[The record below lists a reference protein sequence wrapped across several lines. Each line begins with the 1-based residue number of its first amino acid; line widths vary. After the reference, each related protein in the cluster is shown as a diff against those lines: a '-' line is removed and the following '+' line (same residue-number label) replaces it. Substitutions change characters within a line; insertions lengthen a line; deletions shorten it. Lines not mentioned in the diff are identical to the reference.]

1 MSQTPN
7 SNPSDTPNTT
17 IKRIRLTVESWDEK
31 FIYGYDKEKPKESHP
46 LLRVLHQNNP
56 SSTGILEWLN
66 PETQLNLLSVTTDE
80 TQTLIPELI
89 ILEPDYLI
97 DISALAECHQNYGS
111 HPLNYLVQ
119 KFKPREITQ
128 HILLGNAA
136 NQFLDDCVNEQPNQS
151 ASYEYSMQKV
161 FRNDMLAY
169 SICPHIDKEFFN
181 QAKAQF
187 KAIQET
193 IRTLLTS
200 PVCPIDQ
207 KGAQVEPSFLCEA
220 MGLQGRMDFL
230 QTDYRNLIE
239 LKSGK
244 AEGIGHNVR
253 SKESH
258 SLQMAL
264 YKEILFYSLNI
275 PRERVTSYLFYSRYP
290 KLFAEQNTPKQIQQA
305 MLIRNQIVANE
316 IMCKAD
322 GGKKLLTY
330 ATAETLNLRHCK
342 GVLWKEYQ
350 APQLEAFFNP
360 FRQASELTLNYFFTF
375 NAFVTRE
382 QYLSKT
388 GNIRSNYNGGFSDT
402 WNTDTATKLA
412 LGNILVD
419 LRILSFKTTNEG
431 IESVTFSIPENEY
444 NYLPNFRI
452 GDIIMLYERNKDDD
466 KATNHQIIRGNLETI
481 TRNQLCIGLRNKQRN
496 PLIFNKESSYA
507 IEHDMMDSA
516 YSILYK
522 GLYSL
527 LTVPE
532 KRRQLLLGERTPR
545 IDLQEKRIG
554 NYANEQINR
563 IVQQAKQAQDYFLL
577 IGPPG
582 TGKTSVAL
590 RSIVEEFHL
599 DKNKNIL
606 LLAYTN
612 RAVDEICETLSRIT
626 PTPEYLRI
634 GSELACEER
643 FRPHLLKNLT
653 KTYKKRTEVEAFIQ
667 KNRIVVGTVSSI
679 SGRKDLFE
687 MKHFDVAIID
697 EASQILEPQILG
709 ILCAHGNGHCYIDKF
724 ILIGDHKQLPAVVLQ
739 ESQDSMV
746 QSEQLRNIGITDC
759 RNSLFER
766 LYTYWQNKPS
776 EGIIAMLDK
785 QGRMHPNICAFVN
798 QYFYDNKLNIVPL
811 PHQQASLEWNLLPN
825 NHPDKLL
832 TLVATERLA
841 FIHTPSPRVEEAN
854 KANLY
859 EARIA
864 AQLIK
869 HIYQLCLANHQPF
882 EPEKRIGIIVPFR
895 NQISMISNE
904 LTSLDIQETEQI
916 TIDTVERF
924 QGSQRDII
932 IYSTT
937 VSQLHQLENLSVIS
951 QTDGYMVD
959 RKLNVAITRA
969 RKQLFILGNK
979 ELLQKQNIYSRL
991 ILFIE
996 NHGKILD
1003 NTLN

>member
-1 MSQTPN
+1 MSTN
-7 SNPSDTPNTT
+7 NLLEVYNTT
-17 IKRIRLTVESWDEK
+17 IKRIRLTVEHWDKE
-31 FIYGYDKEKPKESHP
+31 FIYGYNKEITEDKPP
-46 LLRVLHQNNP
+46 LLRVKHHNNP
-56 SSTGILEWLN
+56 SSKNILDWLN
-66 PETQLNLLSVTTDE
+66 PGTNLNLLSVIIDD
-80 TQTLIPELI
+80 TQTLIPELF
-89 ILEPDYLI
+89 ILEPDFLI
-97 DISALAECHQNYGS
+97 DISTLAECHQNYGN

-128 HILLGNAA
+128 HILLGNVA
-136 NQFLDDCVNEQPNQS
+136 NQFLDDCVNEQPNQP
-151 ASYEYSMQKV
+151 ACYEYSMQKI
-161 FRNDMLAY
+161 FRNDILAF
-169 SICPHIDKEFFN
+169 STCPHIDKEFFN
-181 QAKAQF
+181 QAHAQF
-187 KAIQET
+187 NAIQET
-193 IRTLLTS
+193 IRNLFKS
-200 PVCPIDQ
+200 PLCPS
-207 KGAQVEPSFLCEA
+207 AQVEPSFLCEA

-230 QTDYRNLIE
+230 ETDFRNLIE

-244 AEGIGHNVR
+244 AEGIGNNVR

-264 YKEILFYSLNI
+264 YKEILFYSLDI
-275 PRERVTSYLFYSRYP
+275 PRKHVTSYLFYSRYP
-290 KLFAEQNTPKQIQQA
+290 KLFAEQSTPTQIQEAIQV
-305 MLIRNQIVANE
+305 RNHIVANE
-316 IMCKAD
+316 IKCITD
-322 GGKKLLTY
+322 GGRKLLSS
-330 ATAETLNLRHCK
+330 ATAETLNLRHCRGK
-342 GVLWKEYQ
+342 LWNEYQ
-350 APQLEAFFNP
+350 APQLEAFFSA
-360 FRQASELTLNYFFTF
+360 FRQASELTANYFFTF

-388 GNIRSNYNGGFSDT
+388 GNVKYNYNGGFSDT

-412 LGNILVD
+412 LGNILID
-419 LRILSFKTTNEG
+419 LRILEFKTTNEG
-431 IESVTFSIPENEY
+431 IESVTFSIPNNEH

-452 GDIIMLYERNKDDD
+452 GDIVMLYERNSEYD
-466 KATNHQIIRGNLETI
+466 KATNHQIIRGSLEAI
-481 TRNQLCIGLRNKQRN
+481 TQNQLCIELRNKQRN
-496 PLIFNKESSYA
+496 PLIFNTESAYA

-516 YSILYK
+516 YSTLYK
-522 GLYSL
+522 GLFSL

-532 KRRQLLLGERTPR
+532 ERRQLLLGERPPR
-545 IDLQEKRIG
+545 IDLQETRIG
-554 NYANEQINR
+554 NYTNEHINL
-563 IVQQAKQAQDYFLL
+563 IVQQAKQAKDYFLL

-590 RSIVEEFHL
+590 RAMVEEFHL

-612 RAVDEICETLSRIT
+612 RAVDEICETLNRIT

-653 KTYKKRTEVEAFIQ
+653 KTYKKRTEVESFIQ
-667 KNRIVVGTVSSI
+667 NIRIVVGTVSSI
-679 SGRKDLFE
+679 SGRNELFQ

-697 EASQILEPQILG
+697 EASQILEPQIMG

-739 ESQDSMV
+739 NTQDSIV
-746 QSEQLRNIGITDC
+746 HSELLRNIGITNC

-766 LYTYWQNKPS
+766 IYTYWQNKPS

-785 QGRMHPNICAFVN
+785 QGRMHPDICAFVN

-811 PHQQASLEWNLLPN
+811 PHQQASLEWDLLPRN
-825 NHPDKLL
+825 NPDKLL
-832 TLVATERLA
+832 TLVATTRLS
-841 FIHTPSPRVEEAN
+841 FIHTPSPLVDETN

-859 EARIA
+859 EARITA
-864 AQLIK
+864 KLVK
-869 HIYQLCLANHQPF
+869 HIHQLCQINHLPF
-882 EPEKRIGIIVPFR
+882 EPKKRIGIIVPFR

-904 LTSLDIQETEQI
+904 LATLGIEDTEYI

-937 VSQLHQLENLSVIS
+937 ISQLHQLENLSVIT
-951 QTDGYMVD
+951 QTDGYTVD

-979 ELLQKQNIYSRL
+979 ELLQQHDIYFRL
-991 ILFIE
+991 IQFIE
-996 NHGKILD
+996 NHGTIVSL
-1003 NTLN
+1003 

>member
-1 MSQTPN
+1 MPTNNLSKA
-7 SNPSDTPNTT
+7 SNTT
-17 IKRIRLTVESWDEK
+17 IKRIRLTVEHWDKE
-31 FIYGYDKEKPKESHP
+31 FIYGYNKEKTEDNSP
-46 LLRVLHQNNP
+46 LLRVKHHNNP
-56 SSTGILEWLN
+56 SSKNILDWLN
-66 PETQLNLLSVTTDE
+66 LGTNLNLLSVIINDD
-80 TQTLIPELI
+80 QTLIPELI

-97 DISALAECHQNYGS
+97 DISALAECHQNYGN

-136 NQFLDDCVNEQPNQS
+136 NQFLDDCVNEQPNQP
-151 ASYEYSMQKV
+151 ACYEYSMQKV

-169 SICPHIDKEFFN
+169 STYPHIDKDFFN
-181 QAKAQF
+181 QAYAQF
-187 KAIQET
+187 NAIQET
-193 IRTLLTS
+193 IRNLFKS
-200 PVCPIDQ
+200 PFCPIDQ

-230 QTDYRNLIE
+230 QTDFRNLIE

-244 AEGIGHNVR
+244 AEGIGNNVR

-258 SLQMAL
+258 SIQMAL
-264 YKEILFYSLNI
+264 YKEILFYSLDI
-275 PRERVTSYLFYSRYP
+275 PREHVTSYLFYSRYP
-290 KLFAEQNTPKQIQQA
+290 KLFAEQSTPIQIQQA
-305 MLIRNQIVANE
+305 IQVRNHIVANE
-316 IMCKAD
+316 IICKTD
-322 GGKKLLTY
+322 GGQKLLSS

-342 GVLWKEYQ
+342 GKLWNEYQ
-350 APQLEAFFNP
+350 APQLEAFFTP
-360 FRQASELTLNYFFTF
+360 FRQASELTADYFFTF

-388 GNIRSNYNGGFSDT
+388 GNIQYNYNGGFSDT
-402 WNTDTATKLA
+402 WNTDTSTKLA
-412 LGNILVD
+412 LGNILID
-419 LRILSFKTTNEG
+419 LRILDFNTTNEG
-431 IESVTFSIPENEY
+431 IESVTFSIPNNEHY
-444 NYLPNFRI
+444 YLPNFRI
-452 GDIIMLYERNKDDD
+452 GDIVMLYERNSEYD
-466 KATNHQIIRGNLETI
+466 KATNHQIIRGNLEAI
-481 TRNQLCIGLRNKQRN
+481 TPNQLCIGLRNKQRN
-496 PLIFNKESSYA
+496 PLFFNKESAYA

-516 YSILYK
+516 YSTLYK

-532 KRRQLLLGERTPR
+532 ERRQLLLGERTPR
-545 IDLQEKRIG
+545 IDLQETRIG
-554 NYANEQINR
+554 NYDNEHINL
-563 IVQQAKQAQDYFLL
+563 IVQQAKQAKDYFLL

-590 RSIVEEFHL
+590 RSMVEEFHL

-612 RAVDEICETLSRIT
+612 RAVDEICETLNRIT

-653 KTYKKRTEVEAFIQ
+653 KTYKKRTEVESFIQ
-667 KNRIVVGTVSSI
+667 NIRIVVGTVSSI
-679 SGRKDLFE
+679 SGRNELFQL
-687 MKHFDVAIID
+687 KHFDVAIID
-697 EASQILEPQILG
+697 EASQILEPQIMG
-709 ILCAHGNGHCYIDKF
+709 ILCAHGNGQCYIDKF

-739 ESQDSMV
+739 NTQDSIV
-746 QSEQLRNIGITDC
+746 QSELLRNIGITNC

-766 LYTYWQNKPS
+766 IYTYWQNKSS

-811 PHQQASLEWNLLPN
+811 PHQQASLEWELLPKN
-825 NHPDKLL
+825 NPDKLL
-832 TLVATERLA
+832 TLVATTRLA
-841 FIHTPSPRVEEAN
+841 FIHTPSPHVEEAN

-859 EARIA
+859 EARIT
-864 AQLIK
+864 AQLVKNI
-869 HIYQLCLANHQPF
+869 HQLCLTNHLPF
-882 EPEKRIGIIVPFR
+882 EPGKRIGIIVPFR

-904 LTSLDIQETEQI
+904 LTTLGIEDTEDI

-937 VSQLHQLENLSVIS
+937 ISQLHQLENLSVLS
-951 QTDGYMVD
+951 QTDGYTVD

-979 ELLQKQNIYSRL
+979 ELLQQQEIYFRL
-991 ILFIE
+991 IQFIE
-996 NHGKILD
+996 NHGTIISLQ
-1003 NTLN
+1003 